1 VVIVI
6 SVCKQLLVML
16 DQLIFLYIKLY
27 TYTVKDNFY
36 LLLNFCE
43 QLMVMIVILVCLIDN
58 QKNMHRV
65 PYSLLH
71 RVCQN
76 H

>member
-1 VVIVI
+1 MVIVI

-27 TYTVKDNFY
+27 IYTVKANFY
-36 LLLNFCE
+36 LLLNFCK
-43 QLMVMIVILVCLIDN
+43 QLMVMVMIFVCLIDK
-58 QKNMHRV
+58 QKIM
-65 PYSLLH
+65 H

-76 H
+76 R